1 MLEQMKKDNLNARK
15 EKDTTTSNLLSVL
28 IAEIEKG
35 AKDDGN
41 REVNNKDILAALKKF
56 SKGAKES
63 ITALEKAGRNTS
75 QVKQEIEILE
85 RYLPK
90 QMSETELRKAIATI
104 VEGLPE
110 KSPKMMG
117 KIMGELKAKYEG
129 SYDGKMAGQIA
140 KELLS

>member
-63 ITALEKAGRNTS
+63 ITALEKAGRDTS

-104 VEGLPE
+104 VEVLTE

-117 KIMGELKAKYEG
+117 KIMAELKAKHEG
-129 SYDGKMAGQIA
+129 SYDGKMASQIA
-140 KELLS
+140 KEFLS

>member
-1 MLEQMKKDNLNARK
+1 MKKDNLNARK
-15 EKDTTTSNLLSVL
+15 KKDTTTSNLLSVL

-56 SKGAKES
+56 SKGTKES
-63 ITALEKAGRNTS
+63 ITALEKAGRDTS

-90 QMSETELRKAIATI
+90 QMSEAELRKAIATM
-104 VEGLPE
+104 VEVLPE

-117 KIMGELKAKYEG
+117 KIMGELKAKHEG

>member
-1 MLEQMKKDNLNARK
+1 MFEQMKKDNLNARK

-63 ITALEKAGRNTS
+63 ITALEKAGRDTS
-75 QVKQEIEILE
+75 EVKQEIEILE

-104 VEGLPE
+104 VEGLTE

-117 KIMGELKAKYEG
+117 KIMGELKAKHEG

>member
-63 ITALEKAGRNTS
+63 ITALEKAGRDTS
-75 QVKQEIEILE
+75 QIKQEIEILE

-90 QMSETELRKAIATI
+90 QMSEAELRKAIATM

-129 SYDGKMAGQIA
+129 SYDGKMASQIA

>member
-1 MLEQMKKDNLNARK
+1 MFEQMKKDNLNARK

-41 REVNNKDILAALKKF
+41 REVNNKDTLAALKKF

-63 ITALEKAGRNTS
+63 ITALEKAGRDTS

-104 VEGLPE
+104 VEVLPE

-129 SYDGKMAGQIA
+129 SYDGKMASQIA

>member
-15 EKDTTTSNLLSVL
+15 KKDTTTSNLLSVL

-63 ITALEKAGRNTS
+63 ITALEKAGRDTS

-90 QMSETELRKAIATI
+90 QMSEAELRKAIATM
-104 VEGLPE
+104 VEVLPE

-117 KIMGELKAKYEG
+117 KIMGELKAKHEG
-129 SYDGKMAGQIA
+129 SYDGKMASQIA

>member
-1 MLEQMKKDNLNARK
+1 MFEQMKKDNLNARK

-63 ITALEKAGRNTS
+63 ITALEKAGRDTS

-104 VEGLPE
+104 VERLPE